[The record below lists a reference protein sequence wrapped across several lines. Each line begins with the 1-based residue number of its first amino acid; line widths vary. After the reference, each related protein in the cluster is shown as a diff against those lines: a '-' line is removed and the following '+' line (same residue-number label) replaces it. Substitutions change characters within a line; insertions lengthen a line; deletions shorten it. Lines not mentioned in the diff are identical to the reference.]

1 MNFLHQAWEFY
12 KILCITGMS
21 IIFIAMIL
29 GIPVEVKS
37 FNWIERKK

>member
-1 MNFLHQAWEFY
+1 MNYLNQVWEFY
-12 KILCITGMS
+12 KVACITGMS

-37 FNWIERKK
+37 FEWKRKNS